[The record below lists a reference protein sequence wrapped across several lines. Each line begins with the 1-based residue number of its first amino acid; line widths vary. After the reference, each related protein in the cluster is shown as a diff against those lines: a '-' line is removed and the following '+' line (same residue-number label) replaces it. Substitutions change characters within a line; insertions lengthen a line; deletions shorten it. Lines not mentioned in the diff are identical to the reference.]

1 MKDRA
6 FWLSFIFIL
15 LGLIGCAFFTPTRF
29 PAVLPEAP
37 PLPIKQRV
45 ILLPLD
51 SRPPTLNFPVELGAL
66 GNIQVIIPPKSL
78 LDQNTIPGNQ
88 EALFNWLEKESETAD
103 AIVLSTDML
112 LHGGL
117 VASRRI
123 SPDILTAESR
133 AEWEKR
139 TSKLIERLEFLRKKN
154 PNLHF
159 LGFSIIP
166 RQLVS
171 EEPPAR
177 DYQPH
182 LYHYSFYAD
191 RVSQFEGEKDTTKF
205 LEWREILPEEVRLQ
219 YHELFDRNLILHEKL
234 ILATEKGLFDRLII
248 GQDDAQPFGIPNW
261 YRKRAV
267 DFAKKHGVL
276 ETKVFFTGGTDELAQ
291 LLVARYALSERKD
304 PFSVYTYYTEK
315 TTFYRILP
323 YMSETLG
330 TNVDEKFRILGI
342 VPAVS
347 PDDANLILA
356 VHGGYRNPDL
366 PAYRQA
372 AKQLNSWVREGKA
385 VSIMDVNR
393 DFNKPESL
401 LPILIDEK
409 VPLLNLAGYAGWNT
423 ASNSLGT
430 ALSQGI
436 LFTIGMD
443 GSSPSGSMPE
453 RRNLQGTFLVS
464 RFLDDWAYQKELQTK
479 LNYRLRFLNYNPYA
493 LGINDQRIRQ
503 ELKQQIHY
511 SFDQLYQKQFSQIPY
526 TFLADEGERRFFLR
540 NVQINIDFPW
550 YRTFEIDLK
559 VTPLW
564 EKAMD

>member
-6 FWLSFIFIL
+6 FWLSFTFIL
-15 LGLIGCAFFTPTRF
+15 LSLIGFAFWTPSRY
-29 PAVLPEAP
+29 PAALPEAP
-37 PLPIKQRV
+37 PLLIKRRV

-51 SRPPTLNFPVELGAL
+51 SRPPTLKFPVELGAL
-66 GNIQVIIPPKSL
+66 GNIQVVTPPSSL

-88 EALFNWLEKESETAD
+88 EALFKWLEKESETAD

-123 SPDILTAESR
+123 SPDILTAESKTQ
-133 AEWEKR
+133 WDTR
-139 TSKLIERLEFLRKKN
+139 TSKLIERLEFLRNKN

-191 RVSQFEGEKDTTKF
+191 RVSQFEGEKDTQKF

-219 YHELFDRNLILHEKL
+219 YHELFDRNLILQEKL

-267 DFAKKHGVL
+267 DFAQKHGVL

-315 TTFYRILP
+315 STFDRILP
-323 YMSETLG
+323 YMSESLG
-330 TNVDEKFRILGI
+330 TNVDEKFRILGV
-342 VPAVS
+342 VPAAS

-356 VHGGYRNPDL
+356 VHGGYRNPDFL
-366 PAYRQA
+366 AYREA
-372 AKQLNSWVREGKA
+372 AKQINFWVRNGKA
-385 VSIMDVNR
+385 VSVMDVNR
-393 DFNKPESL
+393 DFNKYESL
-401 LPILIDEK
+401 LPILLNEK

-443 GSSPSGSMPE
+443 GPSPKGTMPE

-464 RFLDDWAYQKELQTK
+464 RFLDDWAYQKEIQTK
-479 LNYRLRFLNYNPYA
+479 LNAQLRFFNYNPYA
-493 LGINDQRIRQ
+493 LGTNDQKLRQ

-511 SFDQLYQKQFSQIPY
+511 SFDRLYAKQFSQIPY
-526 TFLADEGERRFFLR
+526 TFPTEEGERHFFLR
-540 NVQINIDFPW
+540 NVKIDLTFPW

-559 VTPLW
+559 VIPLW
-564 EKAMD
+564 QESKN